1 MMIPPEGGTTNAL
14 ASFIPEILST
24 LLHSRFRYGI
34 IRFRYIGEA
43 EMDANQ
49 AKSKAPKKPPGRA
62 ASSAA
67 AESVGGVLSSRVREL
82 RNKKGWTLE
91 DMSSAC
97 SVSRSMLSEIERGRA
112 NPTLAV
118 AFRIAQAF
126 GMSLDELVELPSVTH
141 RLDVI
146 RADDQGYYFRSD
158 RYCRIRTLSPLH
170 LEKAVEFYEI
180 VLHSG
185 AALKSEPH
193 FEGAKELLTV
203 QQGAVRVRSGD
214 ESVELST
221 GDSAHYPAD
230 VPHAIENLG
239 RDDTV
244 LFLVVTYLRD

>member
-1 MMIPPEGGTTNAL
+1 MGQKRAKTS
-14 ASFIPEILST
+14 AS
-24 LLHSRFRYGI
+24 
-34 IRFRYIGEA
+34 
-43 EMDANQ
+43 
-49 AKSKAPKKPPGRA
+49 RA
-62 ASSAA
+62 APPA
-67 AESVGGVLSSRVREL
+67 AESVGGVLSGRVREL

-91 DMSSAC
+91 EMSSAC

-126 GMSLDELVELPSVTH
+126 GLSLDDLVELPTVTH

-146 RADDQGYYFRSD
+146 RSDDQSYYFRSD

-180 VLHSG
+180 VLHGG

-203 QQGAVRVRSGD
+203 QQGAVRVRSGE
-214 ESVELST
+214 ESVDLSI

-230 VPHAIENLG
+230 VLHAIENLG
-239 RDDTV
+239 RDDAV